1 MNLREVRKKVK
12 SIKNVKKI
20 TKAMQLVSAVK
31 MRKAQQAEIEG
42 RPYREGLMNSIKK
55 IVKNIDPTT
64 SILLNPQPAN
74 TERDLVVLVSSN
86 KGLAGPFNVNL
97 FRYMFRSKLNFKN
110 TDFLTLG
117 NKGAQFASRMGGTIL
132 ADYSSGN
139 PLVEVS
145 AVFDFAIDKFLAGEY
160 RSVSVIY
167 NQFISTMRSEVRQ
180 ETLLPFKLELPVEA
194 KENAATEIEY
204 LIEPSPEEIID
215 QLLKNYIEDRIRGAV
230 ISSEAVEHSA
240 RMMAMKTATDNA
252 GEVIE
257 SLTRVGNKLR
267 QAKITNELLDMVTA
281 KESVETK

>member
-31 MRKAQQAEIEG
+31 MRKAQQAEMES
-42 RPYREGLMNSIKK
+42 RPYREGLMNIIKK
-55 IVKNIDPTT
+55 IVVNIDPST
-64 SILLNPQPAN
+64 SVLLNTQKTN
-74 TERDLVVLVSSN
+74 TERDLVILISSN

-97 FRYMFRSKLNFKN
+97 FRFMFKHKMDFKN

-117 NKGAQFASRMGGTIL
+117 SKGAQFAARMGGTIK
-132 ADYSSGN
+132 ADFSSGH
-139 PLVEVS
+139 PLTEVS
-145 AVFDFAIDKFLAGEY
+145 AVFTYAVDKFLAGEY
-160 RSVSVIY
+160 KSVSVIY
-167 NQFISTMRSEVRQ
+167 NKFISAMRSEVLQ
-180 ETLLPFKLELPVEA
+180 ETLLPFKLDLT
-194 KENAATEIEY
+194 TEKDTKPDIEY
-204 LIEPSPEEIID
+204 VVEPAPEEIID
-215 QLLKNYIEDRIRGAV
+215 HLLRNYIEDRVRGGV

-252 GEVIE
+252 SEVIE

-281 KESVETK
+281 TISVE